1 MPNIYKQ
8 SCHSSSYNYLFYFAE
23 LTRTVNSDKVVTDE
37 LRYLRTESLAADP
50 NIEVNTKGSVESETQ
65 VEYHPSP
72 ASKITEE
79 DGVPIIP
86 HLVPGDLV
94 LKQNDPLP
102 QPQPVQVIIV
112 TKMRS
117 GSSFTGEIFNRNDDF
132 VYYFEPLN
140 EIPVD
145 KTDKTNSFHGT
156 NREVILKGIVN
167 CDFSNFQGFNWWNG
181 RRPRQQC
188 SLSLAY
194 QQSPLCIPTT
204 GFNPRT
210 NMNIDPN
217 FKPISGKTDAQ
228 KALWNDDACKSHPNI
243 AIKTVRIADIGALK
257 ELVLD
262 PSLNVRIIHLIRDPR
277 AVSNSRTDIHDPDNP
292 TKSCQNIDDQ
302 LTQYW
307 INPPNWIKGRYM
319 LLRYEDLAENP
330 QSTVDVVY
338 NFLNL
343 TAPSS
348 VKQWLDKNTKYTKPG
363 DNKWGHTRDS
373 TKTAHAWR
381 THLKVKFGKILEAQ
395 QGCKHVMRLLGYEPV
410 ESVAQMRDMKYS
422 TLEKVSY
429 PLHPNRTIN

>member
-1 MPNIYKQ
+1 MFMYNPAIQ
-8 SCHSSSYNYLFYFAE
+8 SHFIHFYFAE
-23 LTRTVNSDKVVTDE
+23 LRRTINSDKVVIDK
-37 LRYLRTESLAADP
+37 LRHLRTELLVADS
-50 NIEVNTKGSVESETQ
+50 NIEVTTITKESVESETL
-65 VEYHPSP
+65 VKYHPSP
-72 ASKITEE
+72 ASPITEE
-79 DGVPIIP
+79 SGKPTVPHP
-86 HLVPGDLV
+86 SLAQD
-94 LKQNDPLP
+94 DPP
-102 QPQPVQVIIV
+102 SQPRPVQVIIV

-140 EIPVD
+140 EIPLD
-145 KTDKTNSFHGT
+145 RTDKTNSFHGT

-167 CDFSNFQGFNWWNG
+167 CDFSHFQGFNWWNG

-194 QQSPLCIPTT
+194 QQSPLCIHTK
-204 GFNPRT
+204 GFNPGT

-217 FKPISGKTDAQ
+217 FKPISGETHAH
-228 KALWNDDACKSHPNI
+228 KALWNDDACKSRPNI
-243 AIKTVRIADIGALK
+243 AIKTVRISDIGLLK

-292 TKSCQNIDDQ
+292 TKSCQNIEDQ

-307 INPPNWIKGRYM
+307 INPPDWIKGRYM

-381 THLKVKFGKILEAQ
+381 THLKVKFSDILEAEH
-395 QGCKHVMRLLGYEPV
+395 GCKRVMRLLGYKPV
-410 ESVAQMRDMKYS
+410 ESISKMKDMKYS
-422 TLEKVSY
+422 TLENVSY
-429 PLHPNRTIN
+429 PLQPNRTTIN